1 MKIASEK
8 GDYMHVEATTL
19 IFRFVDD
26 LEFLYQPNQGL
37 IQLRSASRIG
47 YSDLGKNRRRLEG
60 MRNQLRQAGALSK

>member
-1 MKIASEK
+1 
-8 GDYMHVEATTL
+8 MHVEATTW

-26 LEFLYQPNQGL
+26 LEFLYQPTKGV

-60 MRNQLRQAGALSK
+60 LRDALRQSGALSK